1 MFFELRQYRVKVG
14 QREKFV
20 RWMEEE
26 IIPFQ
31 ISKGMVVV
39 GSFVGQE
46 EEDLFVWIRRF
57 ESDEERDRQG
67 KEVYGSAY
75 WQNEVNP
82 KIDEFLVRE
91 KMVVTRLEATPKS
104 VIQ

>member
-1 MFFELRQYRVKVG
+1 MFFELRKYRVKSG
-14 QREKFV
+14 KRETFV

-39 GSFVGQE
+39 GSFVSQDDD
-46 EEDLFVWIRRF
+46 DLFVWIRRF
-57 ESDEERDRQG
+57 QNDEERERLG
-67 KEVYGSAY
+67 KEVYQSDY

-82 KIDEFLVRE
+82 RIDEFLIRDE
-91 KMVVTRLEATPKS
+91 MVVTRLEATPKS